1 MLVIPEILHPVAIQ
15 ENSEVSDI
23 RSDDTDN
30 EFKEF
35 KSLSEI
41 NIKNSES
48 TSIINMYELFV
59 KTGLLSVFPNWFTIL
74 KIDVNLPI
82 ESTNP
87 KRSFLEQKIVK
98 IRLTSCHKID

>member
-1 MLVIPEILHPVAIQ
+1 M
-15 ENSEVSDI
+15 
-23 RSDDTDN
+23 
-30 EFKEF
+30 FKEF
-35 KSLSEI
+35 ESLSEI

-48 TSIINMYELFV
+48 TSIVYYMLELFV

-74 KIDVNLPI
+74 KIYVNLPI

-98 IRLTSCHKID
+98 IRLTSTMS